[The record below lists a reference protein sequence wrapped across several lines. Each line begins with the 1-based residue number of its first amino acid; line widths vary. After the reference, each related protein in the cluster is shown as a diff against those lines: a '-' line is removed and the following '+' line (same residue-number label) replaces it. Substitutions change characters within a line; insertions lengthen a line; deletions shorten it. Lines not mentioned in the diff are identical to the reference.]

1 MNNFKNTIIVLL
13 SLIVVVQ
20 SCFLFYFISSSRRV
34 RLAPKPQVL
43 LRSVAT
49 QKTMPVS
56 PQPPAPQVEQKV
68 VAKVKDVGAAVGKIA
83 LVLDDWGYNL
93 KNRDFI
99 TSNDYHV
106 SVSILPFRAYSA
118 TIAKLAYDK
127 NKDVIVHI
135 PMEPESKGSYHLEEN
150 TLLAGMGKGE
160 AMKILSSALKDVPYA
175 KGISNH
181 MGSQATQDKPLM
193 RIVMEF
199 LKERKLFFL
208 DSVVTPKSI
217 AQVSAK
223 KFDVPFIRRNV
234 FIDNENDPVYIR
246 KQIMEL
252 ARKARVSGAAVGIGH
267 DRTVTIS
274 VLNEMIPELMEEGYE
289 FVNLSEI
296 INPKKEKS

>member
-1 MNNFKNTIIVLL
+1 MNNFKNTIIILL
-13 SLIVVVQ
+13 SLIIVVQ

-34 RLAPKPQVL
+34 RLAPRPQVL
-43 LRSVAT
+43 LRSVET
-49 QKTMPVS
+49 QKTIPVS
-56 PQPPAPQVEQKV
+56 PRPLAPQVEQKI
-68 VAKVKDVGAAVGKIA
+68 VAKVKIGAAVGKIA

-99 TSNDYHV
+99 TVNDYHV

-118 TIAKLAYDK
+118 TIAKLAHDK
-127 NKDVIVHI
+127 NKDVIAHI
-135 PMEPESKGSYHLEEN
+135 PMEPESRGSYHLEEN

-181 MGSQATQDKPLM
+181 MGSQATQNKPLM
-193 RIVMEF
+193 KIVMEF
-199 LKERKLFFL
+199 LKERKFFFL
-208 DSVVTPKSI
+208 DSVVTSKSI
-217 AQVSAK
+217 CQVSAK
-223 KFDVPFIRRNV
+223 KFGVPFIRRNV

-252 ARKARVSGAAVGIGH
+252 ARKAKVSGVAVGIGH

-274 VLNEMIPELMEEGYE
+274 VLNEMIPELMKEGYE

-296 INPKKEKS
+296 INHKEKS